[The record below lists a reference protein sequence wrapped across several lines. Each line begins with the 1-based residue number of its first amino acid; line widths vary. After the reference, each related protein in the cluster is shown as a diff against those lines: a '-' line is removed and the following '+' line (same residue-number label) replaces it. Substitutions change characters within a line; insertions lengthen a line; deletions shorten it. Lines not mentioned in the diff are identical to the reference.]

1 MRRAAAA
8 FQFPELI
15 TLIRL
20 NESHATLLGWL
31 SGGLVVIRSAALVFD
46 LLGMAFAF
54 SLHPRAGAWFRHAV
68 AAHWPELDEAH
79 GYMLLQLES
88 TLEIL

>member
-31 SGGLVVIRSAALVFD
+31 SGGLVVIRSAALFFD

-54 SLHPRAGAWFRHAV
+54 PL
-68 AAHWPELDEAH
+68 
-79 GYMLLQLES
+79 S
-88 TLEIL
+88 TRGPAPGFVTR